1 MQAILPIIIAGGT
14 GTRLWPLSR
23 EHYPKQCLPLLGNT
37 SLLQNTLERLKT
49 LPHLPAIVICN
60 EAHRFLIAEQLRE
73 RNLAHNGIILEP
85 AGKNTAPA
93 IALGALHASTLQNKK
108 TDNLD
113 EIDPLLL
120 VLPADHHIEQAEAF
134 CQTLAKASTL
144 AQSDHIVTFGISPT
158 HPETGYGYIKVGAKI
173 KTYHEQEF
181 DSFKVEAFKV
191 ESFKEKPNLTTA
203 KTYLNDKQYF
213 WNSGIFL
220 IKASVYLSELK
231 QHQADIYTACQNA
244 MAHSQQDLDFIRVE
258 PNAFHHCPSNSI
270 DYAIMEK
277 TLNAVM
283 VPLPHAWS
291 DVGSWSALCDISDK
305 DKFGNSFKG
314 DVININSHNTFVQA
328 ENKLITIIG
337 LTDLIV
343 VETKDAVLIAKKDQ
357 VQQVKKVVA
366 HLEEKNR
373 IEHKQHREV
382 FRPWG
387 KYDLIDQGEHF
398 QVKRLSVKPGGKL
411 STQLHHHRAEH
422 WIVVSGTAKITNGE
436 KQLLLSANESTYI
449 PIGTIHSL
457 ENPGKIAL
465 EIIEVQSGT
474 YLKEDD
480 IVRFSD
486 HYGRR

>member
-23 EHYPKQCLPLLGNT
+23 EHNPKQCLSLLGDT

-49 LPHLPAIVICN
+49 LPHLPAIVVCN

-73 RNLAHNGIILEP
+73 RDIAHNGIILEP
-85 AGKNTAPA
+85 TGKNTAPA
-93 IALGALHASTLQNKK
+93 IALGALHASTLQDKK
-108 TDNLD
+108 TQDLD
-113 EIDPLLL
+113 KSDPLLL
-120 VLPADHHIEQAEAF
+120 VLPADHHIQHAEAF
-134 CQTLAKASTL
+134 CHTLEQASKL
-144 AQSDHIVTFGISPT
+144 AQADHIVTFGVSPT

-173 KTYHEQEF
+173 ETCHKQEG
-181 DSFKVEAFKV
+181 DSFTVN
-191 ESFKEKPNLTTA
+191 SFKEKPDLTTA
-203 KTYLNDKQYF
+203 TTYLNDKQYF

-220 IKASVYLSELK
+220 MKASVYLSELK
-231 QHQADIYTACQNA
+231 LHQADIFTACQNA
-244 MAHSQQDLDFIRVE
+244 MAHSQQDLDFIRIE

-277 TLNAVM
+277 THRAVM
-283 VPLPHAWS
+283 TPLHQSWS
-291 DVGSWSALCDISDK
+291 DVGSWSALWDISDK
-305 DKFGNSFKG
+305 DKSGNSLKG
-314 DVININSHNTFVQA
+314 DVININSHNTLVQA
-328 ENKLITIIG
+328 ENKLIAIIG
-337 LTDLIV
+337 LKDLIV

-357 VQQVKKVVA
+357 VQHVKDVVA
-366 HLEEKNR
+366 HLEEQNR

-387 KYDLIDQGEHF
+387 KYDLIDEGEHF

-422 WIVVSGTAKITNGE
+422 WIVVSGTAKITNGD

-457 ENPGKIAL
+457 ENPGNIAL
-465 EIIEVQSGT
+465 EMIEVQSGT
-474 YLKEDD
+474 YLEEDD

-486 HYGRR
+486 HYGRT